1 MHQWY
6 ESNRFSSS
14 KTYFISK
21 TSPNDQ
27 RAQGGKA
34 DEDDVNKSLRC
45 YKLKNDV
52 QKDNFSDKLIR
63 EHNLKGSH
71 EPQKIHIVAKRAA
84 KLMNK
89 KG

>member
-1 MHQWY
+1 MHYWY

-34 DEDDVNKSLRC
+34 DEDDVNKSLELRVSQTF
-45 YKLKNDV
+45 YI
-52 QKDNFSDKLIR
+52 SSYR
-63 EHNLKGSH
+63 
-71 EPQKIHIVAKRAA
+71 
-84 KLMNK
+84 
-89 KG
+89 